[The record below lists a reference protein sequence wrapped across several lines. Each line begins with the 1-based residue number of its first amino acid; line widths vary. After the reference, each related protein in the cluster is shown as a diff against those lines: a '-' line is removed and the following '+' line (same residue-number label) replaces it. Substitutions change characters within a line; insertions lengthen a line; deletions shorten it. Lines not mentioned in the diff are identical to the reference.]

1 MSNETRRILLVEDE
15 KAIRDA
21 VTAYLERENYWV
33 TAVGDGQEALEEF
46 SKHHFDLVILDLM
59 LPRVP
64 GERVCR
70 VIRDTSDV
78 PIIMLT
84 AKGEVEDRIIGLELG
99 ADDYLV
105 KPFAMEELI
114 ARIRAMGR
122 RPRGWESAARLRL
135 GRVTFDPAQRILSGP
150 AGGCS
155 LSHREGDLMEA
166 LLRNPGQTLPRSVL
180 LSRVW
185 GPDAPVEEGNLD
197 NYVYFLRRRLNQVG
211 GGLEVKTVRGV
222 GYRLEQADG

>member
-1 MSNETRRILLVEDE
+1 MRILMVEDDRKLCE
-15 KAIRDA
+15 A
-21 VTAYLERENYWV
+21 VCYQLEREGFTV
-33 TAVGDGQEALEEF
+33 DVCSDGDDGLRWIRQQA
-46 SKHHFDLVILDLM
+46 HDLVILDRM
-59 LPRVP
+59 LPTMSGTTVLSRMRADGIATPVLIVTALDTVANRV
-64 GERVCR
+64 E
-70 VIRDTSDV
+70 
-78 PIIMLT
+78 
-84 AKGEVEDRIIGLELG
+84 GLEAG

-135 GRVTFDPAQRILSGP
+135 GRVAFDPAQRILSGP
-150 AGGCS
+150 AGDCS

>member
-1 MSNETRRILLVEDE
+1 
-15 KAIRDA
+15 
-21 VTAYLERENYWV
+21 
-33 TAVGDGQEALEEF
+33 
-46 SKHHFDLVILDLM
+46 
-59 LPRVP
+59 
-64 GERVCR
+64 
-70 VIRDTSDV
+70 
-78 PIIMLT
+78 
-84 AKGEVEDRIIGLELG
+84 
-99 ADDYLV
+99 
-105 KPFAMEELI
+105 
-114 ARIRAMGR
+114 MGR

-150 AGGCS
+150 AGECS

>member
-1 MSNETRRILLVEDE
+1 MRILMVEDDRKLCE
-15 KAIRDA
+15 A
-21 VTAYLERENYWV
+21 VCYQLEREGFTV
-33 TAVGDGQEALEEF
+33 DVCSDGDDGLRWIRQQA
-46 SKHHFDLVILDLM
+46 HDLVILDRM
-59 LPRVP
+59 LPTMSGTTVLGRMRADGIATPVLIVTALDTVANRV
-64 GERVCR
+64 E
-70 VIRDTSDV
+70 
-78 PIIMLT
+78 
-84 AKGEVEDRIIGLELG
+84 GLEAG

-135 GRVTFDPAQRILSGP
+135 GRVAFDPAQRILSGP
-150 AGGCS
+150 AGECS